1 MTRETAMKK
10 LLIVDD
16 SNVIRGKI
24 ARSLTQLGIEIVG
37 LVANGK
43 DAVTRFKATQPDVVT
58 MDLTMPGMDG
68 LECIRAITKIDPTV
82 RILVVS
88 ALADKSTAIK
98 ALKEGAQ
105 GFLCKPFTDEELT
118 EAISELIEEKLE

>member
-1 MTRETAMKK
+1 MKK

-16 SNVIRGKI
+16 SNVIRSKI
-24 ARSLTQLGIEIVG
+24 ARSLTRFGIEIVG

-43 DAVTRFKATQPDVVT
+43 DAVTRFKATRPDVVT

-68 LECIRAITKIDPTV
+68 LECIRHITKIDPKV

-88 ALADKSTAIK
+88 ALADKSTAIH